1 MPEIKLAVEETFQKK
16 NRVENIVFF
25 FTSYSF
31 VFRLQSTETLTI
43 QFSELNFDL

>member
-25 FTSYSF
+25 SHHIALCFASNQ
-31 VFRLQSTETLTI
+31 LKH
-43 QFSELNFDL
+43 